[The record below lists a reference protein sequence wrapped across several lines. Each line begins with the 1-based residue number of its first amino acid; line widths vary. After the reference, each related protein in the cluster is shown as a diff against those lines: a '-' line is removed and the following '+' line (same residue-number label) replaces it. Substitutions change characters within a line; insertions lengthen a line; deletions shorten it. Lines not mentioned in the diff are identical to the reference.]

1 MLVKESIGF
10 EKYRDPKKALDL
22 GKDSQ
27 YAREKKLE
35 ELQEKVKFFPGN
47 GQPGDNEGRLKLYL
61 EKVYEIEECIDYLDN
76 AGLTIDHITAS
87 FGSRITFYLGNVIE
101 ILDGDRVL
109 FYSPTIE
116 EAKFVMDIL
125 RKFTIRD
132 YDNFTYNEGKTNN
145 GLDIMTIKEFA
156 TDILDYRIEYE
167 KFIEEAQKYPV
178 KKYNKNS

>member
-35 ELQEKVKFFPGN
+35 ELQQKVKFFEGT
-47 GQPGDNEGRLKLYL
+47 GQAGDNEGRLKVYL
-61 EKVYEIEECIDYLDN
+61 EKIYEIEECIDYLDN

-87 FGSRITFYLGNVIE
+87 FGSVSFYLGNLIE
-101 ILDGDRVL
+101 ILDSNRVL
-109 FYSPTIE
+109 FYSSTIG
-116 EAKFVMDIL
+116 EAKFVIDIL

-132 YDNFTYNEGKTNN
+132 YDNFSVREGKSN
-145 GLDIMTIKEFA
+145 GLNMMNIKEFA
-156 TDILDYRIEYE
+156 TDIIDNRNEYE
-167 KFIEEAQKYPV
+167 KFIEQSSKSFV
-178 KKYNKNS
+178 KKYNENS